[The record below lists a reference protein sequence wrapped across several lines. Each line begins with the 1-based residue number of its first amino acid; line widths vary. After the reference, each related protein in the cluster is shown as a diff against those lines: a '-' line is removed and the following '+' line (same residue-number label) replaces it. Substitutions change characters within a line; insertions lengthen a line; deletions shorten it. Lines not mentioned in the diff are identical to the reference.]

1 MLGEEKNKQEKEL
14 QMTHFLICPKRQQ
27 FVHLDVCK
35 KKCKRYDECEEAQEF
50 EVRQMVDE
58 DERVLGEIERRV
70 RRL

>member
-1 MLGEEKNKQEKEL
+1 VEKRNSKKAKEET
-14 QMTHFLICPKRQQ
+14 MTHFLICPRKQQ